1 LEVTLGRL
9 AGKVAIVTGG
19 AHGIGA
25 ATCRLFVEEGARVL
39 IADLDRSGEKLA
51 ESLGSSAAF
60 VRTDV
65 SSEVDWNACVDEAVA
80 RWSRIDI
87 LVNNAA
93 MFVFGNLLDT
103 SKDTFERVL
112 SVNLT
117 GAFLG
122 IRCVAPIMKKEG
134 GGSIVNVSSN
144 AGLAGGNGFGAYA
157 SSKFGLR
164 GLTKVAAF
172 ELGRDGIRVNTV
184 HPGSTNTRMTN
195 PQEKSVEAL
204 NEGRQHL
211 ALPRIATPEEIARMI
226 LFVASDECSFSTGAE
241 FVSDGGAAAGR
252 YYENFSFANR

>member
-1 LEVTLGRL
+1 LGRL

-19 AHGIGA
+19 ARGIGA
-25 ATCRLFVEEGARVL
+25 ATCRLFVEEGACVL
-39 IADLDRSGEKLA
+39 IADVDRSGEALA
-51 ESLGSSAAF
+51 GSLGESAAF
-60 VRTDV
+60 VRADV
-65 SSEVDWNACVDEAVA
+65 TSEADWKACVDAAVA
-80 RWSRIDI
+80 RWAGIDV

-93 MFVFGNLLDT
+93 MFVFGDLLDT

-122 IRCVAPIMKKEG
+122 IRSVVPVMKKRG

-184 HPGSTNTRMTN
+184 HPGSTNTPMTN
-195 PQEKSVEAL
+195 PKDKSVELL

-211 ALPRIATPEEIARMI
+211 ALPRIATAEEIARMI
-226 LFVASDECSFSTGAE
+226 LFVASDDCSFSTGAE

-252 YYENFSFANR
+252 YYENFSFANQ